1 MPMAV
6 LLEEHRRVKP
16 GFCGRAK
23 PEEFEAKDNGSD
35 LYQVIWPK
43 SVNEVLNLWMINVE
57 LV

>member
-1 MPMAV
+1 
-6 LLEEHRRVKP
+6 VKP